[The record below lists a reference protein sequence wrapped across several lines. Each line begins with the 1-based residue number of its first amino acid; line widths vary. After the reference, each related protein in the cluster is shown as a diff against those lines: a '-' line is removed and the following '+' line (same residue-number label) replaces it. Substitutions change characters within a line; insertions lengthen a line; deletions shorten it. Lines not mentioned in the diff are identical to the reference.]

1 MQALILDMEIYIFKM
16 WNCLILSKSS
26 VGIIE
31 PYSPLECEVTWLPGF
46 SAPDKGE
53 FILQVDE
60 GNTMTLKCVAHVMI
74 SLEYEFYFEGSKLVG
89 ICVCRVVGYV
99 YYVSKT

>member
-1 MQALILDMEIYIFKM
+1 M
-16 WNCLILSKSS
+16 WNCLILSKPS

-31 PYSPLECEVTWLPGF
+31 PFSSLECEVTWLPGF
-46 SAPDKGE
+46 SAPDRGE
-53 FILQVDE
+53 FTLQVDE
-60 GNTMTLKCVAHVMI
+60 GNTMTLKCVAHVII
-74 SLEYEFYFEGSKLVG
+74 SFEHEFYFEGSKLVG